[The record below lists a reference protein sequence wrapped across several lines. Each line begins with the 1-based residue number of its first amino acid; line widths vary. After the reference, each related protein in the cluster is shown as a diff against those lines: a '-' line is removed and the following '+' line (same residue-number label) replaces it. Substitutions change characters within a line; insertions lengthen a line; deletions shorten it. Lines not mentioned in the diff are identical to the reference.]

1 MALPITMSKR
11 LLVVLLLGVSQPLA
25 FAKEADTFQAGQQP
39 ATGRVI
45 ATVSTLEGTVM
56 MPGVQVGLHTSSDAT
71 VLAKTTT
78 DGAGQVTFPDV
89 PPGRYL
95 IQATRPGFV
104 ARDSAAFEVRAGETA
119 RSTR

>member
-1 MALPITMSKR
+1 MSKR
-11 LLVVLLLGVSQPLA
+11 LLVVLLLGGFQPVA
-25 FAKEADTFQAGQQP
+25 FAKEADIFQAGQRP

-56 MPGVQVGLHTSSDAT
+56 MPGVQVELRTSSDAT

-89 PPGRYL
+89 
-95 IQATRPGFV
+95 T
-104 ARDSAAFEVRAGETA
+104 AGEIFA
-119 RSTR
+119 PGDAAGLRRQGFRGV